1 MRKPR
6 HIAQVLMGMA
16 CVVFAVLFFPIVS
29 SLLFGFSQWRYPE
42 IYILACSVLFFILA
56 GSSIAVSLLFWRC
69 PKCGKGFPLRYGAMD
84 RAECCPFCGEK
95 IC

>member
-16 CVVFAVLFFPIVS
+16 CVVFA
-29 SLLFGFSQWRYPE
+29 
-42 IYILACSVLFFILA
+42 VLFFILA

-69 PKCGKGFPLRYGAMD
+69 PKCGKKFPLRYGAMD